1 MGALSETNHF
11 NHAIETDV
19 ETHIDDA
26 KITRINCDDKINIR
40 CTYYNKKE
48 FKTNW
53 GRIKP
58 FVLSYAR
65 CQMFW
70 SFQQFEKYI
79 VYMHTD
85 GMSFR
90 DGSHDIKLSDALGG
104 LKFEGVYDVNIIG
117 FNKKNKTKK

>member
-1 MGALSETNHF
+1 
-11 NHAIETDV
+11 
-19 ETHIDDA
+19 
-26 KITRINCDDKINIR
+26 
-40 CTYYNKKE
+40 
-48 FKTNW
+48 
-53 GRIKP
+53 
-58 FVLSYAR
+58 
-65 CQMFW
+65 MFW